1 MHPIVN
7 EIQNLP
13 PQAQQ
18 EVINLIAALVKKQ
31 RYNPNHRLKQNWAGG
46 MQAYRNAYTSLSLQK
61 ETVDD
66 WASHMPNQH

>member
-7 EIQNLP
+7 EIENLP

-31 RYNPNHRLKQNWAGG
+31 RHNPNHRLKQSWASA
-46 MQAYRNAYTSLSLQK
+46 MQAYRDAYTSLSLRK
-61 ETVDD
+61 EIVDD
-66 WASHMPNQH
+66 WASRVSD